1 MISDIRSDS
10 PGHHGRAAADVDRA
24 TATAAGGPMPMS
36 TRCYVLLNSVD
47 SEVARLCPMSAKRAT
62 LRGCSA
68 LRSLQA
74 EALR

>member
-1 MISDIRSDS
+1 MISDSLDS
-10 PGHHGRAAADVDRA
+10 PGGHHGRAAAGVDRA
-24 TATAAGGPMPMS
+24 IAAGGPMPMS
-36 TRCYVLLNSVD
+36 TRCYVLLNFVD
-47 SEVARLCPMSAKRAT
+47 SEVARLCPMSAKLAT

>member
-10 PGHHGRAAADVDRA
+10 RSGGHHGRVAADVDRA
-24 TATAAGGPMPMS
+24 TATAGGPMPMS
-36 TRCYVLLNSVD
+36 TRCYVLLNFD
-47 SEVARLCPMSAKRAT
+47 SEVARLCPMSAKLAT